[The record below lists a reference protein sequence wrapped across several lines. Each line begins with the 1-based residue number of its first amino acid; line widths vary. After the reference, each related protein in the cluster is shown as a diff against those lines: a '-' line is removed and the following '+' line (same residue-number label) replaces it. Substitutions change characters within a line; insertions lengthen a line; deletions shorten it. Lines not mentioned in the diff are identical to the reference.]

1 MAHFVS
7 FLVGGATVAEVP
19 VVEARSF
26 SCQMKQNTC
35 EERTHSC
42 FGSGRELQVQVVG
55 ESLSDEIEGD
65 CRCPHKDCLFGDL
78 VSVAHLL
85 LRVGNY
91 VESGSGETEEIGES
105 CAAVGICEAPEVDR
119 RSK

>member
-7 FLVGGATVAEVP
+7 FLVCGAAVGEVP

-26 SCQMKQNTC
+26 GRQMKQNTC

-42 FGSGRELQVQVVG
+42 FGSGRELEVQIVG

-65 CRCPHKDCLFGDL
+65 CRCPHEDSLFGDL

-91 VESGSGETEEIGES
+91 VECGSGETEEIGES
-105 CAAVGICEAPEVDR
+105 CAAVGICEAAEVHS